1 MNEVLGAIARAQALD
16 KMEEGDSSYVAQR
29 SFAPLVEAADKAVI
43 VTRRYTLAEKSI
55 SSGLLTLNQSCTRP
69 WKMFLN
75 VSGAELP

>member
-55 SSGLLTLNQSCTRP
+55 SAGCYFEPVLYAAVEDV
-69 WKMFLN
+69 LN
-75 VSGAELP
+75 VSGAKLP

>member
-55 SSGLLTLNQSCTRP
+55 PPGCYFEPVLYAAVEDV
-69 WKMFLN
+69 LN
-75 VSGAELP
+75 VSGAKLP

>member
-55 SSGLLTLNQSCTRP
+55 SSGLLRLNQSCTRP
-69 WKMFLN
+69 CKMF
-75 VSGAELP
+75 